1 MRVSRELIYEIGE
14 NHAGDSDHA
23 WWISGQVEQGI
34 EAFID
39 YLNNER
45 DDFMGRI
52 EIVPT
57 ESHENCDCVIEDE
70 KVIDSC
76 GEHS

>member
-1 MRVSRELIYEIGE
+1 MRVSREYIFEISE
-14 NHAGDSDHA
+14 NLAGDSDHA
-23 WWISGQVEQGI
+23 WWISGQIEHGI
-34 EAFID
+34 EDFID

-45 DDFMGRI
+45 EDFMGRI

-57 ESHENCDCVIEDE
+57 ESHEYCDCVIEDE